1 MDVDDYKE
9 LFAYN
14 HKVRQSY
21 VEYLQDKLPWDE
33 IIKNRE
39 TGWLSLRNTLLH
51 IIWAEDT
58 WIHYSIRGMDDPR
71 RPFPFDQY
79 SSWPVIAAY
88 NDEVVSKTAKYFE
101 TLTAAEL
108 DRKVTRVN
116 KDGVRRTISVRDA
129 LFHVVTEELHH
140 RGEIIAMLWQ
150 MDVEPPDMGWP
161 SVMHKTDPPWKM
173 T

>member
-1 MDVDDYKE
+1 MNVDDYKE
-9 LFAYN
+9 LFEYN
-14 HKVRQSY
+14 HKVRKSL
-21 VEYLQDKLPWDE
+21 VDYLQKKLPWAE

-51 IIWAEDT
+51 IMWAEDT
-58 WIHYSIRGMDDPR
+58 WIHYSVQGLDDPR

-79 SSWPVIAAY
+79 QSWHDIEAY
-88 NDEVVSKTAKYFE
+88 NSEVVSKTARYFQS
-101 TLTAAEL
+101 LTAAEL

-116 KDGVRRTISVRDA
+116 KDGVRRTISVRDV
-129 LFHVVTEELHH
+129 LFHVFTEEMHH

-150 MDVEPPDMGWP
+150 MDIQPPDMGWP
-161 SVMHKTDPPWKM
+161 SVMGKTDPPWKM